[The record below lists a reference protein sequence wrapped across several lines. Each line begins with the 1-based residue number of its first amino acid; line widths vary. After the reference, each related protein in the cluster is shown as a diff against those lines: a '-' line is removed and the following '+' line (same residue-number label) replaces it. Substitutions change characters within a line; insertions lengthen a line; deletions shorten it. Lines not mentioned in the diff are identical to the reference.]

1 MQRQIQQHIVAGQIP
16 EALAII
22 EQAAP
27 GTLGS
32 HPRIKFQLQCQQF
45 VEMVSTHSEVHICM
59 CCRDNFSGQTVVRMA
74 ATVINT
80 ELMTILSW

>member
-45 VEMVSTHSEVHICM
+45 VEMVSTQVQFCM
-59 CCRDNFSGQTVVRMA
+59 RCRGNFSGQTGVIMA
-74 ATVINT
+74 ATVFAPKIW
-80 ELMTILSW
+80 E